1 MDAADNVVEV
11 ADEHGVTRVRVSAD
25 DLPEL
30 VDLGSRWNADE
41 VHSWH
46 HHFDRRH
53 VAELE
58 QLAEHSAGFPAQQ
71 PTLLALLDDEL
82 QFVRRVVT
90 LRFDFLPPD
99 ADQAQ

>member
-1 MDAADNVVEV
+1 MNAADDVVEV

-41 VHSWH
+41 VHSRH
-46 HHFDRRH
+46 HHFDGRH
-53 VAELE
+53 VDDFE
-58 QLAEHSAGFPAQQ
+58 QLAGRSTGFPAQK

-90 LRFDFLPPD
+90 LRFDLAPPD